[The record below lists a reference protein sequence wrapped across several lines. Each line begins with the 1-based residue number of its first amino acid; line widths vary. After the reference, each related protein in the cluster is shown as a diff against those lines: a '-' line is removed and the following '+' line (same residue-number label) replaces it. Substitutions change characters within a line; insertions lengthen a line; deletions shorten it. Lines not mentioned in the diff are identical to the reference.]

1 VEIRP
6 IVDLGLMRND
16 APTDNSGGTVKPAA
30 LENGV
35 ASGIVGIVDAAEGC
49 ALVLRR
55 FDTDHGYPS
64 QWCFP
69 GGQVRTGET
78 TREAAAREAKEETG
92 LTVRDLQYVGQRE
105 SISATGSTYV
115 IDCFLTESWS
125 GSLITFPSAEHAAA
139 AWIPLEDLG
148 LLEPSG
154 SATRWLASTIW
165 SRSARG
171 RGCGSPDEQAH
182 RPRTVTIVLGSDLD
196 RGARVPEGDL
206 RPCRDAAR
214 RDVPACDEHRDDEV
228 GAT

>member
-1 VEIRP
+1 MEIRP
-6 IVDLGLMRND
+6 IVNPGLMRND
-16 APTDNSGGTVKPAA
+16 ASTDHSGGTVKPAA
-30 LENGV
+30 LEMGV
-35 ASGIVGIVDAAEGC
+35 VSAIVGIVDPAVGC

-69 GGQVRTGET
+69 GGQVRTEET

-92 LTVRDLQYVGQRE
+92 LTVRDLEYVGQRE

-125 GSLITFPSAEHAAA
+125 GSLIRFPSAERAAA
-139 AWIPLEDLG
+139 AWVPLEDLG

-171 RGCGSPDEQAH
+171 RRCGSPDEQAH
-182 RPRTVTIVLGSDLD
+182 LSGERHDRPRV
-196 RGARVPEGDL
+196 
-206 RPCRDAAR
+206 
-214 RDVPACDEHRDDEV
+214 
-228 GAT
+228 